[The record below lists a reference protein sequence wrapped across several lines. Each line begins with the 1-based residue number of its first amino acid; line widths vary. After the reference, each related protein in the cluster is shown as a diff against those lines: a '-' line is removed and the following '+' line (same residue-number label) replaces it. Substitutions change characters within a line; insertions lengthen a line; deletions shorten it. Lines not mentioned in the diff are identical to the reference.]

1 MRHGSEAWR
10 IGAAGES
17 PLAARVTQAAY
28 LGSTR
33 DYVFDTTLGAIFVIA
48 THADS
53 ALAVGQEVSLDL
65 AHESV
70 AVVPGSRS

>member
-1 MRHGSEAWR
+1 MRHGPEAWR

-17 PLAARVTQAAY
+17 PLAARVTHAAY

-33 DYVFDTTLGAIFVIA
+33 EYVLDTALGAIFVIA

-53 ALAVGQEVSLDL
+53 ALAVSQEVSLDL
-65 AHESV
+65 AHDSV